1 MGAEAG
7 GGMAVDPAE
16 PSAARLPG
24 RGAAAPDWTRPANR
38 AESEAQVCLKLL
50 FDLNRSFT

>member
-50 FDLNRSFT
+50 L